1 MTKII
6 QNPDRIINAFVSSF
20 GEDNRDLIE
29 QAFSR
34 YISDAVI
41 AVTAEDIIE
50 QVIAWAN
57 SQENF
62 HAAWIEPEDEDRD
75 RFNFIT
81 RFLEAKLNIT
91 EVMSEIERKGNL
103 SDGYS
108 GDTIDGA
115 LKRVHGEFRL
125 LELVLD
131 AANQY
136 DLYLEQDNA

>member
-1 MTKII
+1 MSKII
-6 QNPDRIINAFVSSF
+6 QNPDRLINELVESF
-20 GEDNRDLIE
+20 WEDDREVIE
-29 QAFSR
+29 QVISQ

-50 QVIAWAN
+50 QVIAWAD
-57 SQENF
+57 SHENF

-75 RFNFIT
+75 RFNFISG
-81 RFLEAKLNIT
+81 FLETKLNIPL
-91 EVMSEIERKGNL
+91 VMSEIERKGNL

-125 LELVLD
+125 LEIVLD

-136 DLYLEQDNA
+136 DLYLEDNNA